1 MTVDGGN
8 RAVRDHPASR
18 DRRGPWAATA
28 YQDNPAIQGRRLRV
42 ALRQARQNAELTLE
56 QVATALDVSPSKIV
70 RIESGAV
77 RSVSTTDLKA
87 MLDLYKVTDPR
98 RVADFVSMA
107 RAARQRA
114 WWNKYRE
121 VASQRYLEYV
131 ELEQA
136 AASAL
141 NFEPLVA
148 PGLLQTREYAQ
159 AVIRRLNP
167 GASDDQV
174 NALVEFR
181 LDRQESLLD
190 APEPPKLSFIFDE
203 SVMYR
208 QVGDAEV
215 MEEQI
220 RHLIELAGRQNI
232 TIQILP
238 FAAGLG
244 PNTQAPFVVV
254 KFADSADPDVLYLEG
269 PSGGTLVAND
279 QEEVARYHTA
289 FDELRRLSLSG
300 SDTLKLLQEV
310 LSGSRK

>member
-8 RAVRDHPASR
+8 RAVRDHPAGR
-18 DRRGPWAATA
+18 DRRGLRAATA
-28 YQDNPAIQGRRLRV
+28 YQDNPAIQGRRLRA
-42 ALRQARQNAELTLE
+42 ALRQARQDAELTLE
-56 QVATALDVSPSKIV
+56 QVATALDVSASKIV
-70 RIESGAV
+70 RIESGTV
-77 RSVSTTDLKA
+77 KVSTTDLKA
-87 MLDLYKVTDPR
+87 LLDLYKVTDPR
-98 RVADFVSMA
+98 RMADFVSMA
-107 RAARQRA
+107 RAARQHP
-114 WWNKYRE
+114 WWRKYRE
-121 VASQRYLEYV
+121 VASPRYLEYV

-136 AASAL
+136 AVSTL
-141 NFEPLVA
+141 NFQPLVA

-159 AVIRRLNP
+159 AVIRRLAP
-167 GASDDQV
+167 DASDDQV
-174 NALVEFR
+174 NARVEFR
-181 LDRQESLLD
+181 LDRQERLLD

-269 PSGGTLVAND
+269 PSGGTLIAND
-279 QEEVARYHTA
+279 EEVARYRAA

-300 SDTLKLLQEV
+300 SDTLKLLRGV
-310 LSGSRK
+310 PSGPRK